1 LGSWTKSQSQVLNH
15 QKFKELE
22 NSIAKGILKQI
33 PKEILILKPK
43 AKIFKNVRN
52 ETSKNPRKT
61 PEYETKGN
69 A

>member
-43 AKIFKNVRN
+43 AKIFKNVRKATN

-61 PEYETKGN
+61 PEY
-69 A
+69 